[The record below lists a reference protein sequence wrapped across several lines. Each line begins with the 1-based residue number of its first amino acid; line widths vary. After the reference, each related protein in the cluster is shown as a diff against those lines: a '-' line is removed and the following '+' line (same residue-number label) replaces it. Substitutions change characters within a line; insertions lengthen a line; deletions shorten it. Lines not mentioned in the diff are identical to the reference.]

1 MWIFR
6 PKLRSVGNAESQIDN
21 EATKNSGLWFS
32 IVFLLIALLSMFI
45 YYQVKLDLFTSINL
59 DRKQLTVLN
68 IDDPKIAFK
77 QKPRS
82 PEAKKPRVNTQDNAK
97 PNPIVLENEEKIVEN
112 ENSKAN
118 ANATK
123 KLTARTDPSHL
134 QIFVLT
140 RRDSFDLRKAITDS
154 WAKPFKNN
162 VTFMVGD
169 YCPNPPHTRET
180 WVCRLKPG
188 SEMGEDFHTEQETYQ
203 NNEQLLNQ
211 KIFNET
217 SNTALLDFYD
227 TYRNLTLKVK
237 VPVRI
242 SGLVHETI
250 YSGVFCNFE

>member
-1 MWIFR
+1 MIR
-6 PKLRSVGNAESQIDN
+6 RLP
-21 EATKNSGLWFS
+21 
-32 IVFLLIALLSMFI
+32 LS
-45 YYQVKLDLFTSINL
+45 
-59 DRKQLTVLN
+59 
-68 IDDPKIAFK
+68 
-77 QKPRS
+77 RS
-82 PEAKKPRVNTQDNAK
+82 PEAQKPRVNTQDNAK

-227 TYRNLTLKVK
+227 TYRNLTLKLK
-237 VPVRI
+237 DRPFFGSFCLRI
-242 SGLVHETI
+242 KETEI
-250 YSGVFCNFE
+250 STFSAPKSVSKRQKSTF